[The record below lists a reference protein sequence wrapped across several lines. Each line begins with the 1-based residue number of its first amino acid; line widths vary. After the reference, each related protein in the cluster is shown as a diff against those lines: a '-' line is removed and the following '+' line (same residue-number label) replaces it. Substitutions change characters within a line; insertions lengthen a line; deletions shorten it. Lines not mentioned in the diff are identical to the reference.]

1 MRRWHD
7 SPVSL
12 LPLLSSNLSISLL
25 STSRVM
31 NLLSCLVVCVRRLT
45 AEKLTHCALC
55 HKEVCPTTD
64 HIYWFC
70 SHFQHLR
77 QWPHPINDMIARVG
91 WNTNGIQ
98 YPIVQQMARIRQ
110 ALAIIT
116 KRNTNQ
122 SNLDEGGREG
132 GGGAPLRTLVA
143 LRWSHPRAR
152 ERLQM
157 RH

>member
-1 MRRWHD
+1 
-7 SPVSL
+7 
-12 LPLLSSNLSISLL
+12 
-25 STSRVM
+25 
-31 NLLSCLVVCVRRLT
+31 
-45 AEKLTHCALC
+45 
-55 HKEVCPTTD
+55 
-64 HIYWFC
+64 
-70 SHFQHLR
+70 
-77 QWPHPINDMIARVG
+77 MIARVG

-122 SNLDEGGREG
+122 SNLDGGAGG